1 MALKIY
7 KPTTNG
13 RRGMTGNAFVE
24 LTTDKPFKKLTAAH
38 KSSGGRNSYGRTT
51 SRFRGGGHKRR
62 LRVVDFRFAKMDVV
76 ATVKTIEYDPHR
88 SAFIALVQD
97 ADGEHRYVVAHSTMK
112 VGDTVITSS
121 NAKPVA
127 GNRLSVGNIPTGLF
141 VHNLELVIGR
151 GAQAVRSAGASAQV
165 VSQEGA
171 YTQIK
176 LNSGEV
182 RFVHK
187 ECFATIGVVSN
198 GDHNQIVIGKAGRS
212 RWMGRRPHN
221 LGTSMNPVDHPH
233 GGGEG
238 HTSIGR
244 QPTTPWGK
252 PALGV
257 KTRKNKR
264 TNRWIATDK
273 RGSIVSAS
281 TSSAS

>member
-1 MALKIY
+1 MS
-7 KPTTNG
+7 
-13 RRGMTGNAFVE
+13 GNTFEE
-24 LTTDKPFKKLTAAH
+24 LTTDKPFKKLTTAS
-38 KSSGGRNSYGRTT
+38 KSSGGRNNTGRTT

-62 LRVVDFRFAKMDVV
+62 LRIVDFRFAKMDIP
-76 ATVKTIEYDPHR
+76 ATVQTIEYDPHR
-88 SAFIALVQD
+88 SAFISLVKD
-97 ADGEHRYVVAHSTMK
+97 EDGEHRYVLAHLTMK
-112 VGDTVITSS
+112 VGDVIVTSA
-121 NAKPVA
+121 NAKPIA
-127 GNRLSVGNIPTGLF
+127 GNRLKVGNIPTGLY

-176 LNSGEV
+176 LSSGEV
-182 RFVHK
+182 RYVHK
-187 ECFATIGVVSN
+187 ECFATIGTVSN
-198 GDHNQIVIGKAGRS
+198 LDHNQIVIGKAGRS

-273 RGSIVSAS
+273 RGSIVS
-281 TSSAS
+281 SSVS

>member
-1 MALKIY
+1 
-7 KPTTNG
+7 
-13 RRGMTGNAFVE
+13 
-24 LTTDKPFKKLTAAH
+24 
-38 KSSGGRNSYGRTT
+38 
-51 SRFRGGGHKRR
+51 
-62 LRVVDFRFAKMDVV
+62 VDFRFTKMDVPAV
-76 ATVKTIEYDPHR
+76 VETIEYDPHR
-88 SAFIALVQD
+88 SAFIALVKD
-97 ADGEHRYVVAHSTMK
+97 ADGEQRYVLAHSTMK
-112 VGDTVITSS
+112 VGDTILTSA
-121 NAKPVA
+121 NAKPVV
-127 GNRLSVGNIPTGLF
+127 GNRLKVGNIPAGLM
-141 VHNLELVIGR
+141 VYNVELVIGR

-182 RFVHK
+182 RYVHK
-187 ECFATIGVVSN
+187 ECFATIGTVSN
-198 GDHNQIVIGKAGRS
+198 PDHNQIVIGKAGRS

-264 TNRWIATDK
+264 TNRWVATDR
-273 RGSIVSAS
+273 RGSMGATH
-281 TSSAS
+281 TSSAL

>member
-1 MALKIY
+1 MPIKIY

-13 RRGMTGNAFVE
+13 RRGMTTNAFTE
-24 LTTDKPFKKLTAAH
+24 LTTDRPKKSLTNVR
-38 KSSGGRNSYGRTT
+38 KNSGGRNSTGRTT

-62 LRVVDFRFAKMDVV
+62 LRLIDFRFMKKDVL
-76 ATVKTIEYDPHR
+76 ATVETIEYDPNR
-88 SAFIALVQD
+88 SAFIALVKD
-97 ADGEHRYVVAHSTMK
+97 ADGEHRYVLAHTTMK
-112 VGDTVITSS
+112 VGDTIITSD

-127 GNRLSVGNIPTGLF
+127 GNRLLISNIPTGLF
-141 VHNLELVIGR
+141 VHNVELIIGK
-151 GAQAVRSAGASAQV
+151 GAQAVRSAGASAQII
-165 VSQEGA
+165 SQEGD
-171 YTQIK
+171 YTQVK

-187 ECFATIGVVSN
+187 LCYATVGQVSN
-198 GDHNQIVIGKAGRS
+198 IDHNQIVIGKAGRS
-212 RWMGRRPHN
+212 RWMNRRPHN

-264 TNRWIATDK
+264 TNRWIATTK
-273 RGSIVSAS
+273 RGGIIKD
-281 TSSAS
+281 

>member
-1 MALKIY
+1 MS
-7 KPTTNG
+7 
-13 RRGMTGNAFVE
+13 GNTFAE
-24 LTTDKPFKKLTAAH
+24 LTTDKPFKKLTTSH
-38 KSSGGRNSYGRTT
+38 KSTGGRNSLGRTT

-62 LRVVDFRFAKMDVV
+62 LRIVDFRLTKMDIP

-88 SAFIALVQD
+88 SAFIALVLD
-97 ADGEHRYVVAHSTMK
+97 ADGEHRYVLAHTTMK
-112 VGDTVITSS
+112 VGDTILTAA

-127 GNRLSVGNIPTGLF
+127 GNRLKVGNIPAGLF
-141 VHNLELVIGR
+141 VHNVELVIGR

-182 RFVHK
+182 RYVHK
-187 ECFATIGVVSN
+187 ECFATIGIVSN
-198 GDHNQIVIGKAGRS
+198 IDHNQIVIGKAGRS

-264 TNRWIATDK
+264 TNRWIATSK
-273 RGSIVSAS
+273 RGSIVSSKA
-281 TSSAS
+281 

>member
-1 MALKIY
+1 MS
-7 KPTTNG
+7 
-13 RRGMTGNAFVE
+13 GNTFAE
-24 LTTDKPFKKLTAAH
+24 ITTDRPKKKLTTSH
-38 KSSGGRNSYGRTT
+38 KSTGGRNSLGRTT

-62 LRVVDFRFAKMDVV
+62 LRIVDFRFSKMDVSALV
-76 ATVKTIEYDPHR
+76 ETIEYDPHR
-88 SAFIALVQD
+88 SAFIALVKD
-97 ADGEHRYVVAHSTMK
+97 ADGEYRYVLAHSTMK
-112 VGDTVITSS
+112 VGDTIITAP
-121 NAKPVA
+121 NAKPIA
-127 GNRLSVGNIPTGLF
+127 GNRLKVGNIPAGLM
-141 VHNLELVIGR
+141 VHNVELVIGR

-182 RFVHK
+182 RYVHK
-187 ECFATIGVVSN
+187 ECFATIGIVSN
-198 GDHNQIVIGKAGRS
+198 IDHNQIVIGKAGRS

-264 TNRWIATDK
+264 TNRWVATDR
-273 RGSIVSAS
+273 RGSMGAAHAASS
-281 TSSAS
+281 TSPIPSAL

>member
-1 MALKIY
+1 MS
-7 KPTTNG
+7 
-13 RRGMTGNAFVE
+13 GNTFAE
-24 LTTDKPFKKLTAAH
+24 LTTDRPLKKLTTSH
-38 KSSGGRNSYGRTT
+38 KSTGGRNSLGRTT

-62 LRVVDFRFAKMDVV
+62 LRIVDFRFTKMDVPAV
-76 ATVKTIEYDPHR
+76 VETIEYDPHR
-88 SAFIALVQD
+88 SAFIALVKD
-97 ADGEHRYVVAHSTMK
+97 ADGEQRYVLAHSTMK
-112 VGDTVITSS
+112 VGDTILTSA
-121 NAKPVA
+121 NAKPVV
-127 GNRLSVGNIPTGLF
+127 GNRLKVGNIPAGLM
-141 VHNLELVIGR
+141 VYNVELVIGR

-182 RFVHK
+182 RYVHK
-187 ECFATIGVVSN
+187 ECFATIGTVSN
-198 GDHNQIVIGKAGRS
+198 PDHNQIVIGKAGRS

-264 TNRWIATDK
+264 TNRWVATDR
-273 RGSIVSAS
+273 RGSMGATH
-281 TSSAS
+281 TSSAL

>member
-1 MALKIY
+1 
-7 KPTTNG
+7 
-13 RRGMTGNAFVE
+13 MTGNAFAE
-24 LTTDKPFKKLTAAH
+24 ITTDRPLKKLTTSR

-62 LRVVDFRFAKMDVV
+62 LRIMDFRFTKMDVPSV
-76 ATVKTIEYDPHR
+76 VETIEYDPNR
-88 SAFIALVQD
+88 SGFIALVKD
-97 ADGEHRYVVAHSTMK
+97 ADGEHRYVLAHSTMK
-112 VGDTVITSS
+112 VGDTIITSAD
-121 NAKPVA
+121 AKPVV
-127 GNRLSVGNIPTGLF
+127 GNRIKVGNIPTGLF
-141 VHNLELVIGR
+141 VHNVELIIGK

-165 VSQEGA
+165 VSQEGE

-176 LNSGEV
+176 LGSGEV

-198 GDHNQIVIGKAGRS
+198 TDHNQIVIGKAGRS

-221 LGTSMNPVDHPH
+221 SGSSMNPVDHPH

-238 HTSIGR
+238 HVSIGR
-244 QPTTPWGK
+244 QPSTPWGK

-264 TNRWIATDK
+264 TDKWVATNK
-273 RGSIVSAS
+273 RGSRVTSN
-281 TSSAS
+281 SSAS